1 MSAQQPNRPPAEN
14 MDHRR
19 MRRHNSR
26 QVLGVVRR
34 LGPISR
40 ADITR
45 HTPYSAPTV
54 STLVN
59 GLITAGLV
67 REEGAGKSSGG
78 RKPQLVSFN
87 ARCGVVVGC
96 NIDSDAFRM
105 VLADMNGEWLRER
118 AFPLA
123 SDTRP
128 RPLLRRVADSARRM
142 LDEAK
147 ESASPLLSFA
157 VGVPGMTDVGR
168 GRVIEAANL
177 EGWRDVPAREILE
190 ERIGA
195 PVHVEND
202 VNLAAI
208 GEQWR
213 GLGRGV
219 ENFVFVSVGT
229 GIGAGIIIRGRL
241 HRGHRWHAGEIS
253 HLNVDF
259 RDWATDYAAAG
270 YLEEHLLNRARRR
283 RGGALRFD
291 EESVERLGAAVANIA
306 TLLDPEVIVFGGP
319 LVAADTGLLGRV
331 FRVASK
337 IAPNCPELLATE
349 LGEDAP
355 LLGSVRVALQRADED
370 LHDLMVGRAAA
381 VA

>member
-1 MSAQQPNRPPAEN
+1 MNAEQPPKQSAEN

-26 QVLGVVRR
+26 QVLGIVRR
-34 LGPISR
+34 LGPLSR

-59 GLITAGLV
+59 GLVRAGLV
-67 REEGAGKSSGG
+67 NEEGAGKSSGG

-96 NIDSDAFRM
+96 VIDSDA
-105 VLADMNGEWLRER
+105 VQIALADMNGERLKKRTI
-118 AFPLA
+118 PLA

-128 RPLLRRVADSARRM
+128 RTLLRRLASAAGRM
-142 LDEAK
+142 LEEAT
-147 ESASPLLSFA
+147 AGAAPLLSFS
-157 VGVPGMTDVGR
+157 VGVPGMTDVSR

-190 ERIGA
+190 ERLGA

-213 GLGRGV
+213 GFGRGV

-229 GIGAGIIIRGRL
+229 GVGAGIIVRGRL

-283 RGGALRFD
+283 SGSAFRFD
-291 EESVERLGAAVANIA
+291 EEAVGRLGAAVANIA
-306 TLLDPEVIVFGGP
+306 TLLDPEVIVFGGH
-319 LVAADTGLLGRV
+319 LVAEDPGLLPRV
-331 FRVASK
+331 FRVAAK

-355 LLGSVRVALQRADED
+355 LLGSVKVALQRADDD
-370 LHDLMVGRAAA
+370 LHDLMMGRVAAA
-381 VA
+381 A